1 LQWLMDNHFIFNERC
16 AWFRLRSCAGRNH
29 HSGRRQIFVYL
40 YSLYSASTTLPPMLM
55 PSALVMMTGRL
66 PRNTTAAE
74 LDVPGSIPMMATLF
88 PPLLLVALS
97 SAEIMQP

>member
-1 LQWLMDNHFIFNERC
+1 
-16 AWFRLRSCAGRNH
+16 
-29 HSGRRQIFVYL
+29 
-40 YSLYSASTTLPPMLM
+40 
-55 PSALVMMTGRL
+55 
-66 PRNTTAAE
+66 